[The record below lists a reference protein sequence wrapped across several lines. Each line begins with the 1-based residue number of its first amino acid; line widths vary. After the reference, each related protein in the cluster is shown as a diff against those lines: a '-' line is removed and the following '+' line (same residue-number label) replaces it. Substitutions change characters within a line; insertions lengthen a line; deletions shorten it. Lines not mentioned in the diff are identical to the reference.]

1 MTRTLALLFGVVA
14 ASAAWFVAP
23 LVRPDIGEVWFI
35 GTGDWNTIALR
46 GREIV
51 SVVAGLLAW
60 VLSLHLPRRGRV
72 IAGIR
77 IGAKA
82 TV

>member
-14 ASAAWFVAP
+14 AIAAWFVAP
-23 LVRPDIGEVWFI
+23 LVRPDIGEAWFI
-35 GTGDWNTIALR
+35 GTGDWNTVALH

-51 SVVAGLLAW
+51 SAVAGILNW
-60 VLSLHLPRRGRV
+60 ILSLHVPRRGRV

-77 IGAKA
+77 IAARA
-82 TV
+82 T